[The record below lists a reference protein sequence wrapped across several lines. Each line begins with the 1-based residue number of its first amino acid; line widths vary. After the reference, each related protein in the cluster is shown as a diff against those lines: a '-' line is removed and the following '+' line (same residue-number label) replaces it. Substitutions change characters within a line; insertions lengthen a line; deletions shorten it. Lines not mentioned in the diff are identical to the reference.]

1 MWSVPAC
8 MLEKPIADVGYVRCQ
23 LLGRA
28 WAWGGGG
35 PGWVLELFSGTLEP
49 KGVVSVSSV
58 SWW

>member
-1 MWSVPAC
+1 